1 MKQNLSNQINL
12 LEAKTHFSNLIQ
24 RVQDGEQITICKH
37 NTPVAKIIPI
47 IQKPKTKAEDIV
59 KKFAEFN
66 KGKTLAPYTIK
77 ELITEGRR

>member
-47 IQKPKTKAEDIV
+47 TQKPKMDNIV
-59 KKFAEFN
+59 EKFAEFS

-77 ELITEGRR
+77 ELRDEGRR

>member
-12 LEAKTHFSNLIQ
+12 LEAKAHFSDLIQ

-37 NTPVAKIIPI
+37 NTPIAKIIPI
-47 IQKPKTKAEDIV
+47 TQRSKVKTDDIV
-59 KKFAEFN
+59 EKFAEFN

>member
-12 LEAKTHFSNLIQ
+12 LEAKTHFSDLIQ

-37 NTPVAKIIPI
+37 NTQVAKIIT
-47 IQKPKTKAEDIV
+47 QKPQMDNIV
-59 KKFAEFN
+59 EQIREFR

-77 ELITEGRR
+77 ELRDEGRKW

>member
-12 LEAKTHFSNLIQ
+12 LEAKTHFSDLIQ

-37 NTPVAKIIPI
+37 NTPVAVLSPITHRPKI
-47 IQKPKTKAEDIV
+47 ENV
-59 KKFAEFN
+59 VEKFAEFS

-77 ELITEGRR
+77 ELRDEGRRW